1 MGKAAFR
8 HRAVDD
14 VRCALDETPLV
25 GILDAENERAVCVAG
40 DQIGV
45 QGRAQIADVHIACG
59 AGSKAGADLAVRDA
73 RFHLLKKIHDA
84 SSSNTISVNII

>member
-25 GILDAENERAVCVAG
+25 GILDAENEGAAGVAG
-40 DQIGV
+40 DEIGV
-45 QGRAQIADVHIACG
+45 ERGAQVAHVHIARG
-59 AGSKAGADLAVRDA
+59 ARSEARADLAVRDA
-73 RFHLLKKIHDA
+73 RFHLLKKIHVA